1 MAPIYIF
8 EKIDIKEIDNALPNK
23 VPFTQIEWLDFI
35 KTLKGIEP
43 IALKIYDNA
52 GNHVGQFVG
61 GILRFLGIKVL
72 GSPFWGWMG
81 QHMGFDLLLEVNKA
95 HLVDDLL
102 DYAVKKL
109 KVGYVQITDFKIDYA
124 DIEGCRHKLLKGER
138 YKTCYI
144 DLTQS
149 EEQLFKNLKGGYRT
163 CIRKFTKMGGGILE
177 DYSDEFIT
185 EHHKQLEH
193 VFTRAGKKTP
203 DYKQK
208 MEMLFHSDN
217 FSKGANG
224 KMGVYSIKA
233 MVPIEHDG
241 QIIMKNIASSYYI
254 HNGYMAMFTSNASYS
269 EYLPYCANQALT
281 WHAMMAFKNAGIHY
295 LDMGGGGDY
304 KLNFSG
310 GAWQPRPI
318 IIYSSNWLN
327 EFIIIGLKRQ
337 YGKFSSIV
345 GESRNWINKYVL
357 RRKNFGEKR

>member
-1 MAPIYIF
+1 MYIF
-8 EKIDIKEIDNALPNK
+8 RKINLRDIDNSFAEK

-35 KTLKGIEP
+35 KELKKIEP
-43 IALKIYDNA
+43 IALAIYDENEIQ
-52 GNHVGQFVG
+52 VGQFVG
-61 GILRFLGIKVL
+61 GLTRFLGIKVL

-81 QHMGFDLLLEVNKA
+81 QHMGFDFYTNLNKSQM
-95 HLVDDLL
+95 VDDLL
-102 DYAVKKL
+102 DYAINEL
-109 KVGYVQITDFKIDYA
+109 KVGYVQITDFKIDYP
-124 DIEGCRHKLLKGER
+124 DIEQCHHKLLKGER

-144 DLTQS
+144 DLTQP

-177 DYSDEFIT
+177 DYSDEFIV

-208 MEMLFHSDN
+208 MEMLYHSEK
-217 FSKGANG
+217 FSKGANN
-224 KMGVYSIKA
+224 KIGVYSIKA
-233 MVPIEHDG
+233 VVPIEENG
-241 QIIMKNIASSYYI
+241 TTVMKNIASSYYI

-281 WHAMMAFKNAGIHY
+281 WHAMIAFKNAGIHY

-318 IIYSSNWLN
+318 IIHSSNWLN

-337 YGKFSSIV
+337 YGKFSSII
-345 GESRNWINKYVL
+345 GKSRNWINRNIL
-357 RRKNFGEKR
+357 RRKHFGEKN